1 MDAEYKIFET
11 VVNATESL
19 YKANYGSQYKK
30 KEKK

>member
-1 MDAEYKIFET
+1 MDEYTLFET

-19 YKANYGSQYKK
+19 YKANYGTQYKK